1 MDKIMAQTFNAK
13 ITRLKNE
20 VQKII
25 DKEEVDR
32 HKDYLI
38 ICEMMKAMIK
48 RIQKLE
54 ENDKT
59 TR

>member
-1 MDKIMAQTFNAK
+1 MAQTFNAK